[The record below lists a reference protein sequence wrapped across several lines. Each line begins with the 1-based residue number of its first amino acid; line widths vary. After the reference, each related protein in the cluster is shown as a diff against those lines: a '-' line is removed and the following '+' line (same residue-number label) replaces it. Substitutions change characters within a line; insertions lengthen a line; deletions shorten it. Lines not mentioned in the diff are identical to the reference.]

1 MVKLPTQADILEW
14 IRAHPEKSSKRD
26 IAKAFG
32 IKGAARINLKQTLK
46 ELEAEGHISQRRRRF
61 SDPDTLPPVSVLQML
76 GPDDQ
81 GDMFAVPLE
90 WEGTGILPK
99 VLMQMRSGEPTL
111 GQGDRILA
119 RVTTIEDEEGHQYT
133 GQIIRAIGTNP
144 KNVAAAAFLR
154 DFVAEAK
161 QSGLVASLIEKHGVE
176 GRLLVAS
183 GT

>member
-1 MVKLPTQADILEW
+1 MTKLPTQADILEW

-46 ELEAEGHISQRRRRF
+46 ELEAEGHISQHRRRF

-81 GDMFAVPLE
+81 GDMFAEPLE

-99 VLMQMRSGEPTL
+99 VLMQMRSGEPVL

-144 KNVAAAAFLR
+144 KRVLGIFRSNAEGGHIVAIDKIR
-154 DFVAEAK
+154 M
-161 QSGLVASLIEKHGVE
+161 G
-176 GRLLVAS
+176 
-183 GT
+183 